1 MYLSEVEL
9 NVPVRVQKLY
19 SVGKIK
25 ERLLS
30 LGFTAGALILPI
42 RKGPSNNL
50 TVYVVRGVMI
60 ALRIEEAQKIEVGL
74 EVTKLCD

>member
-9 NVPVRVQKLY
+9 NEPVKVQKLY
-19 SVGKIK
+19 AEGKIK

-30 LGFTAGALILPI
+30 LGFTTGAVILPI
-42 RKGPSNNL
+42 RRGPNNNL

-60 ALRIEEAQKIEVGL
+60 ALRIEEAQKIEVVR
-74 EVTKLCD
+74 EDAKLCG

>member
-9 NVPVRVQKLY
+9 NEPVKVQKLY
-19 SVGKIK
+19 AERKIK

-30 LGFTAGALILPI
+30 LGFTAGAVILPI
-42 RKGPSNNL
+42 RRGPNNNL

-60 ALRIEEAQKIEVGL
+60 ALRIEEAQKIEVGR
-74 EVTKLCD
+74 EVAKLCV